1 MQLPFSIAV
10 EAPSWA
16 RLRRAAHR
24 PWMWIAVIVVVTG
37 ITVAIA
43 AYVQVRRTEAVGE
56 ATLRVTSDPS
66 GVSIEIGGRKL
77 GRTPAA
83 LRLVAG
89 DHRVTLHRDG
99 YADAISSVSLNFGG
113 EADLHADLWRWT
125 PEVQQLRPTSPGATI
140 IGAVFIADGRIA
152 LSVVLPPDD
161 ERQTWML
168 DENGGMRRLGPT
180 EARGALAVA
189 PDGGRIAYV
198 TRGQDDDTGTNGG
211 RPDEVWIA
219 PAERERG
226 TRSYVLSTEMRDE
239 RLVDLSWAP
248 DSQHLFLVTRYQLV
262 GGGYRTRLLW
272 LDTARGEIEKLANI
286 PSEVVPGSYSW
297 SPTSEHVSF
306 LAQSGQTTALCL
318 IRTDGTELRY
328 LTDLYQDDS
337 SPLTFPPVAWSSD
350 GSRMLYAAP
359 FQKQGA
365 SQSGWL
371 WGAQSAPALFEVRV
385 SRPQEQRIGTAEGQS
400 PAWRGDGS
408 IVMLARPKLA
418 GPLALRSVEPD
429 GSIRDL
435 GELPFK
441 AGPTYAARWDVA
453 HAQAIVAMRGAAS
466 TGANKPEY
474 WLVRYRPEAER

>member
-1 MQLPFSIAV
+1 MQLPFTIAV
-10 EAPSWA
+10 DTPSRA
-16 RLRRAAHR
+16 KLRRAARRH
-24 PWMWIAVIVVVTG
+24 WVWIVALSLIAG
-37 ITVAIA
+37 IAVAIA
-43 AYVQVRRTEAVGE
+43 AYVQIRRAEVVGE

-66 GVSIEIGGRKL
+66 GASVEIGGRTR
-77 GRTPAA
+77 GHTPAE
-83 LRLVAG
+83 LRLAAG
-89 DHRVTLHRDG
+89 DHRVILHRDG
-99 YADAISSVSLNFGG
+99 YADAINSVSLTSGRAV
-113 EADLHADLWRWT
+113 ELHGALWLWT

-248 DSQHLFLVTRYQLV
+248 DGQHLFLVTRYQLV

-272 LDTARGEIEKLANI
+272 LDAARGEIEKLANI

-297 SPTSEHVSF
+297 SPTGEHVSF
-306 LAQSGQTTALCL
+306 LAQSGQTTSLCL
-318 IRTDGTELRY
+318 VRTDGSELRY

-337 SPLTFPPVAWSSD
+337 SPLTFPPVSWSSD

-359 FQKQGA
+359 TQNQGA
-365 SQSGWL
+365 NQSGWL

-385 SRPQEQRIGTAEGQS
+385 SRPQEQRVGTAEGQS
-400 PAWRGDGS
+400 PSWREDGS
-408 IVMLARPKLA
+408 IVMLARPKLG
-418 GPLALRSVEPD
+418 GPLALRSVEAD

-435 GELPFK
+435 GDLPFK

-453 HAQAIVAMRGAAS
+453 HAQAIVAVRGAAS

-474 WLVRYRPEAER
+474 WLVRYRPEADR